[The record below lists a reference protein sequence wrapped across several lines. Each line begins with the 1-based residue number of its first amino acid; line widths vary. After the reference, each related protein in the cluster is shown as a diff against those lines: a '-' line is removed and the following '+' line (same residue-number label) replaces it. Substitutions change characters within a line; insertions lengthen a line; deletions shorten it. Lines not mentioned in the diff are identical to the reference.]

1 MADVFISYSRIDQ
14 PIIKQLSQA
23 LEAHGF
29 SVWWDRELLGGDT
42 FADDIE
48 RQLLQAKAV
57 IVGWSQSGSKSRWV
71 RDEASVAADAGSL
84 IAISTDG
91 SIPPIGFRQ
100 FHCVDL
106 SSWQGQS
113 DDPAFID
120 ITRAISAK
128 LSPVHQEQSQEV
140 EATTPSAPVIKN
152 RRATDRSVST
162 SSSLAKVVAVL
173 PFANRSPL
181 ADDAFFA
188 DGVHDELLTQ
198 ISKLASVQVIS
209 RTSVMGYRDSSKSIP
224 DIASELGAMV
234 ILEGAVQRAGQRVR
248 INVQLIDGKT
258 DTHIWADTYDRE
270 LTPEN
275 IFDIQSD
282 ITREIADAMH
292 AALSPE
298 DELLLSGQ
306 APTNNLAAYDA
317 YLRGKQ
323 KMRSEATGEQD
334 FHSAIEDFDHAI
346 AVDPQFAE
354 PHANK
359 ARAYLTLYWF
369 FGWDT
374 RWLNLAKSSVERAVM
389 LAPNSIET
397 LLAQAYYQYWGLLD
411 LEQAERVLNRVL
423 EISPQNTEAW
433 ACKSYVIRRT
443 GRFAESISALKKAM
457 RLDPMLVDLPM
468 ELSNTLGAIGHVW
481 QAMEMLDRVRTL
493 SPKSNFT
500 AIVAADV
507 FHLTGQAQ
515 PAYEAAS
522 AEVDREDF
530 IYYYRRSFHALN
542 TADPKVIEASFAT
555 WPSEFRGTPMFPE
568 TFNLYKAT
576 ALKVQGKEDEL
587 DTLLAGIQ
595 QRLCSLSDPYPGG
608 WLPEAAYYPVTLP
621 GLMGDLHGVQ
631 AAVEDYHAH
640 AKRDLF
646 ATLYH
651 YHSISTAYLFCGDK
665 DNALTYL
672 EKLVDI
678 FGPASYLAMSIMPQ
692 YRELHSQTRYIAL
705 QSACQRWQA
714 ETGK

>member
-14 PIIKQLSQA
+14 PIIKRLSQT
-23 LEAHGF
+23 LEDQGF
-29 SVWWDRELLGGDT
+29 SVWWDRELLGGDN

-48 RQLLQAKAV
+48 RELMRAKAV

-71 RDEASVAADAGSL
+71 RDEASVAADAGTL

-100 FHCVDL
+100 FHCIDL
-106 SSWQGQS
+106 SKWQGKS
-113 DDPAFID
+113 DDPAFVD

-128 LSPVHQEQSQEV
+128 LSPTQKTQDLFDAFAQSAAV
-140 EATTPSAPVIKN
+140 PKN
-152 RRATDRSVST
+152 RRSTDRT
-162 SSSLAKVVAVL
+162 PPLSSNAKIVAVL

-181 ADDAFFA
+181 PDDAFFA
-188 DGVHDELLTQ
+188 DGVHEELLTQ
-198 ISKLASVQVIS
+198 ISKLAAVQVIS
-209 RTSVMGYRDSSKSIP
+209 RTSVMGYRDSTKSIP
-224 DIASELGAMV
+224 EIASELGAMA
-234 ILEGAVQRAGQRVR
+234 ILEGSVQRAGQRVR

-258 DTHIWADTYDRE
+258 DTHIWADIYDRQ

-282 ITREIADAMH
+282 ITREIADALQ

-298 DELLLSGQ
+298 DEMLLSGN

-317 YLRGKQ
+317 FLRGKQ
-323 KMRSEATGEQD
+323 KMRSEASGEED
-334 FHSAIEDFDHAI
+334 FHLAIKEFDHAI

-374 RWLNLAKSSVERAVM
+374 RWLKMAKLSVERAVM

-397 LLAQAYYQYWGLLD
+397 LLAQAYCYYWGELN
-411 LEQAERVLNRVL
+411 LEQAERVLNRIL
-423 EISPQNTEAW
+423 DIAPQNTEAW

-443 GRFAESISALKKAM
+443 GRFTESISALKKAM

-468 ELSNTLGAIGHVW
+468 ELGNTLGAIGHIG
-481 QAMEMLDRVRTL
+481 QAMEMADRVRTL
-493 SPKSNFT
+493 APKSNFT
-500 AIVAADV
+500 AIAVADM
-507 FHLTGQAQ
+507 FHLIGQAQ
-515 PAYEAAS
+515 QAYEAAS

-530 IYYYRRSFHALN
+530 IYYYRRAFHALN
-542 TADPKVIEASFAT
+542 TADPQLIESSFTT
-555 WPSEFRGTPMFPE
+555 WPEKYRGTPMFPE
-568 TFNLYKAT
+568 TFSLYQAKAY
-576 ALKVQGKEDEL
+576 KVLGKQNEL
-587 DTLLAGIQ
+587 AAILPQIQ
-595 QRLCSLSDPYPGG
+595 QRLGALDDPYPGG

-621 GLMGDLHGVQ
+621 GLMGNLEEVK

-640 AKRDLF
+640 AKRDQF

-651 YHSISTAYLFCGDK
+651 YHSISTAFLFCD
-665 DNALTYL
+665 DTDSALTYL
-672 EKLVDI
+672 EKLATI
-678 FGPASYLAMSIMPQ
+678 FGPASYLAISIMPQ
-692 YRELHSQTRYIAL
+692 YKVLASQPRYQAM
-705 QSACQRWQA
+705 QNVYQQWQA
-714 ETGK
+714 ATAR